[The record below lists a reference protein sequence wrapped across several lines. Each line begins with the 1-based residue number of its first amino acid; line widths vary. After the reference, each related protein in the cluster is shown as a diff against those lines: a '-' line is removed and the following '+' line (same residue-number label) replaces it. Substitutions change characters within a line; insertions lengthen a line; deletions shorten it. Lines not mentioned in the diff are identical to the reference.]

1 MKFQGSLQGQH
12 HRVPERVQGQPRGL
26 RQHGPSDPAPTRRV
40 YHSVSFRSQSNENLQ
55 HLSLPEAEQIII
67 PRTLTSEVLA
77 AIQSVRFIAQHIK
90 DSDRD
95 NEVSRLRNG
104 CGK

>member
-1 MKFQGSLQGQH
+1 MRDTTTWDIRFNITIQVSQIKC
-12 HRVPERVQGQPRGL
+12 
-26 RQHGPSDPAPTRRV
+26 D
-40 YHSVSFRSQSNENLQ
+40 YHSAIQRC
-55 HLSLPEAEQIII
+55 SLYAFSPSEGEQIII

-95 NEVSRLRNG
+95 NEVSGFRND
-104 CGK
+104 CRRRMLATHASAYDDFI

>member
-1 MKFQGSLQGQH
+1 MGHPNQH
-12 HRVPERVQGQPRGL
+12 HHQPGKCL
-26 RQHGPSDPAPTRRV
+26 
-40 YHSVSFRSQSNENLQ
+40 FQSNTQSLRRIF
-55 HLSLPEAEQIII
+55 LKKLSSLPLSEGEQIII

-95 NEVSRLRNG
+95 NEVSRFVFE
-104 CGK
+104 

>member
-1 MKFQGSLQGQH
+1 MIRLFFIH
-12 HRVPERVQGQPRGL
+12 
-26 RQHGPSDPAPTRRV
+26 
-40 YHSVSFRSQSNENLQ
+40 
-55 HLSLPEAEQIII
+55 LPEAEQIII

-95 NEVSRLRNG
+95 NEVSRLLHDCR
-104 CGK
+104 